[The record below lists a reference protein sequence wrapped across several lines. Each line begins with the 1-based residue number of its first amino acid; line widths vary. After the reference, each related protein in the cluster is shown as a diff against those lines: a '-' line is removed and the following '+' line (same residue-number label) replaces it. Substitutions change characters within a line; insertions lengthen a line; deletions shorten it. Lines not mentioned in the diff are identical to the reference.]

1 MSQRG
6 LSLRWRMFLLNIGIP
21 LLVLG
26 TGFLYIGWQYR
37 NAYREAYFGKGDLIT
52 RELTR
57 IIETIAPYVKTIEDA
72 PGLQGLLQDM
82 ARDVPE
88 FDFIALVDDTG
99 LVVEASTPDLISTRL
114 PALKDLAGSAGVAR
128 RVVLGRPVYLV
139 TREMLMP
146 GDQTRSFYIVVAEK
160 TDLVEPPMTAPILVG
175 VVGIGVATLLLQFA
189 LAQWI
194 LKPLSELEEGTAIIG
209 TGELSHTINMNRN
222 DEFGSVAQAFN
233 KMARRLQEQVVGL
246 EQRVEVRTA
255 ALERKTVQLEAVSL
269 VSKEASQVRNVG
281 LLLDTTVN
289 AVSDKF
295 NFYHTGIFILDDE
308 KEWAILRS
316 ASSEGGKRML
326 ARGHRLAVGQV
337 GIVGYVAKT
346 GAPRIAFDVGEDAVW
361 FNNPDLPDTR
371 SEMALPLKAEN
382 EVIGVLDVQ
391 SVQSQAFTDEDI
403 STLQLMADQ
412 LAIALY
418 NTRLLEAMEGAIEEL
433 RQVQIEY
440 TRQGWAR
447 MATRTR
453 ALAYEYDRVEVN
465 PVPPLPVPVDLQE
478 GRVDMK
484 VLKDGASPVVM
495 EAMRAG
501 DRVVGY
507 IGLSD
512 PSRVWA
518 EEELELISSV
528 TEQVALALDNAR
540 LFEEAQRNERQQVL
554 ISRVLQVAANPEE
567 TQAEAILAEIA
578 RVLSNGL
585 DMAIGIFTF
594 PFTNM
599 PLVHPEAVVDA
610 FGDPMLLFPRDFTL
624 PDEYH
629 IFLRGLAHPE
639 LGPMEPLLE
648 QVREQLPENLRE
660 DLEAVSSEYNFR
672 RVLYVPIGAAA
683 GQGGFISMIQRHD
696 DLPLDPE
703 TRELAQNL
711 ANQIGVI
718 INSLNLSEETRQRAE
733 EFSQLYE
740 AGIELLA
747 IRDARLLLDAATV
760 WGRRVLEAPASVA
773 FLKDSETGVY
783 VRRQS
788 TDDLLNLPEVADE
801 SSQVDALTESIIT
814 NRENILIQD
823 NRIYDASANADLI
836 AAGLYSQIGVPL
848 QVGEEVLGAMFIHD
862 TEVNRFGEE
871 DLRLLEFLATQ
882 VSAALLNAIQ
892 FDRTEMALSEQEFLY
907 RASAELSTAESYE
920 VILDVMRRY
929 TILGKGSVNISM
941 NYFDHPWVGETQPEL
956 VYVLTR
962 WTHLPASSVSDVY
975 PFAAFYS
982 GQKPWFGFTPIFLQD
997 IATDSRIDETL
1008 RMLYVKR
1015 FQAKSTIFV
1024 PLIAGAVRVGYLNAI
1039 YPETMSFTEIELRRL
1054 ASLAGQAA
1062 VGIQNLHQLREIQA
1076 RAQRESLIRT
1086 ITEQIQRSP
1095 DVEGVL
1101 QTGLREL
1108 SRAFGTSRNMVYF
1121 RPPKTEEKQEP
1132 GDEEA

>member
-1 MSQRG
+1 MLQKG
-6 LSLRWRMFLLNIGIP
+6 LSLRWRMLLLNIGIP

-26 TGFLYIGWQYR
+26 TAFVYIALQYR

-57 IIETIAPYVKTIEDA
+57 IIETIAPYVATVEDA
-72 PGLQGLLQDM
+72 PGLRELLQDM
-82 ARDVPE
+82 ARDVAE
-88 FDFIALVDDTG
+88 FEFIALVDDTG
-99 LVVEASTPDLISTRL
+99 LVVEASSLDLISTRL
-114 PALKDLAGSAGVAR
+114 PALKDLTGVAGVER

-139 TREMLMP
+139 TREMPMP
-146 GDQTRSFYIVVAEK
+146 GDATRSLYIVVAEN
-160 TDLVEPPMTAPILVG
+160 TELVDPPLIVPVLVG
-175 VVGIGVATLLLQFA
+175 VLGVVVAVLLLQFA
-189 LAQWI
+189 LARWI
-194 LKPLSELEEGTAIIG
+194 MTPLSKLEEGTAIIG
-209 TGELSHTINMNRN
+209 AGDLSYTINLDRT
-222 DEFGSVAQAFN
+222 DEFGAVARAFN
-233 KMARRLQEQVVGL
+233 EMSRRLQELVVGL
-246 EQRVEVRTA
+246 EQRVEIRTA
-255 ALERKTVQLEAVSL
+255 ALERKTIQLEAVSV
-269 VSKEASQVRNVG
+269 VSKEASQVRNVS
-281 LLLDTTVN
+281 LLLDTTVH

-316 ASSEGGKRML
+316 ASSDGGKRML

-337 GIVGYVAKT
+337 GIVGYVAKM

-403 STLQLMADQ
+403 TTLQLMADQ

-447 MATRTR
+447 MAARTR

-465 PVPPLPVPVDLQE
+465 SVPPLPVPLDLQE

-484 VLKDGASPVVM
+484 MFKDGARPVVM

-512 PSRVWA
+512 PDRVWA

-567 TQAEAILAEIA
+567 AQAETILTQIA
-578 RVLSNGL
+578 RVLANGL

-594 PFTNM
+594 PFPNM
-599 PLVHPEAVVDA
+599 PLVHPEAVMDA
-610 FGDPMLLFPRDFTL
+610 LGDPLQLFPRDFTL

-629 IFLRGLAHPE
+629 IFLRGLTHPE
-639 LGPMEPLLE
+639 LGPMAPLLE
-648 QVREQLPENLRE
+648 QVSTQWPEGAQENI
-660 DLEAVSSEYNFR
+660 EALASEYNFR

-683 GQGGFISMIQRHD
+683 GQGGFIAMIQHHD

-718 INSLNLSEETRQRAE
+718 INSLNLSKETRQRAE

-747 IRDARLLLDAATV
+747 IRDARLLLNAATV
-760 WGRRVLEAPASVA
+760 WGRRVLESPSSVA

-783 VRRQS
+783 IRGQS
-788 TDDLLNLPEVADE
+788 ADEYIHLPEAAAE
-801 SSQVDALTESIIT
+801 SFQVDALVETTIA
-814 NRENILIQD
+814 NRENVLIQD
-823 NRIYDASANADLI
+823 NRTYDTPGNADLV
-836 AAGLYSQIGVPL
+836 AAGLFSQIGVPL
-848 QVGEEVLGAMFIHD
+848 QVGEEVLGAMFVHD
-862 TEVNRFGEE
+862 SEVNRFGEE

-907 RASAELSTAESYE
+907 LASAELSTAESYE
-920 VILDVMRRY
+920 VMLDVMRRR
-929 TILGKGSVNISM
+929 TVLGKDSNNISM
-941 NYFDHPWVGETQPEL
+941 NYFDHPWVGNTQPEM

-962 WTHLPASSVSDVY
+962 WSRLPSASVSDVY

-982 GQKPWFGFTPIFLQD
+982 GERPWFGYTPIFFQD
-997 IATDSRIDETL
+997 IATDPRIDDTL
-1008 RMLYVKR
+1008 RMLYIKR

-1024 PLIAGAVRVGYLNAI
+1024 PLIAGAVRIGYLNAI

-1062 VGIQNLHQLREIQA
+1062 VGIQNIYQLREIQA
-1076 RAQRESLIRT
+1076 RARRESMIRT

-1108 SRAFGTSRNMVYF
+1108 GRAFGTSRNLVYF
-1121 RPPKTEEKQEP
+1121 RPPKAEEKPESD
-1132 GDEEA
+1132 DEEA

>member
-1 MSQRG
+1 
-6 LSLRWRMFLLNIGIP
+6 
-21 LLVLG
+21 
-26 TGFLYIGWQYR
+26 
-37 NAYREAYFGKGDLIT
+37 
-52 RELTR
+52 
-57 IIETIAPYVKTIEDA
+57 
-72 PGLQGLLQDM
+72 
-82 ARDVPE
+82 
-88 FDFIALVDDTG
+88 
-99 LVVEASTPDLISTRL
+99 
-114 PALKDLAGSAGVAR
+114 
-128 RVVLGRPVYLV
+128 
-139 TREMLMP
+139 
-146 GDQTRSFYIVVAEK
+146 
-160 TDLVEPPMTAPILVG
+160 VG
-175 VVGIGVATLLLQFA
+175 GAILLLQFA
-189 LAQWI
+189 LAHWI
-194 LKPLSELEEGTAIIG
+194 MTPLSKLEEGTAIIG
-209 TGELSHTINMNRN
+209 AGDLSYTINLNRS
-222 DEFGSVAQAFN
+222 DEFGAVAQAFN
-233 KMARRLQEQVVGL
+233 EMSRRLQDLVIGL
-246 EQRVEVRTA
+246 EQRVETRTA
-255 ALERKTVQLEAVSL
+255 ALERKTVQLEAVSV
-269 VSKEASQVRNVG
+269 VSKEASQVRNVS
-281 LLLDTTVN
+281 LLLDTTVH
-289 AVSDKF
+289 AISDKF
-295 NFYHTGIFILDDE
+295 NFYHTGIFILEDE

-316 ASSEGGKRML
+316 ASSDGGKRML

-418 NTRLLEAMEGAIEEL
+418 NARLLEAMEGAIEEL

-447 MATRTR
+447 MAARTR

-465 PVPPLPVPVDLQE
+465 SVPPLPVPVDLQE

-484 VLKDGASPVVM
+484 MFKDGARPVVM

-512 PSRVWA
+512 PGRVWA

-540 LFEEAQRNERQQVL
+540 LFEEASRNERQQFL
-554 ISRVLQVAANPEE
+554 ISQVLQVAANPEE
-567 TQAEAILAEIA
+567 AQAEAILAQIG
-578 RVLSNGL
+578 RVLANGL

-594 PFTNM
+594 PFPNM
-599 PLVHPEAVVDA
+599 PLVHPAVVMDA
-610 FGDPMLLFPRDFTL
+610 LGDPLQLFPRDFTL

-639 LGPMEPLLE
+639 LGPMMPLLE
-648 QVREQLPENLRE
+648 QLKEQWLEE
-660 DLEAVSSEYNFR
+660 TQGELEAVSSEYNFQ
-672 RVLYVPIGAAA
+672 RVLYVPIGAAT
-683 GQGGFISMIQRHD
+683 GQGGFIAMIQRHD

-733 EFSQLYE
+733 EFSQLYR

-747 IRDARLLLDAATV
+747 IRDVRMLLQAATV
-760 WGRRVLEAPASVA
+760 WGRRVLEAPSSVA
-773 FLKDSETGVY
+773 FWKDSESGAY
-783 VRRQS
+783 VRGQNA
-788 TDDLLNLPEVADE
+788 DDYIHLPEAPDE
-801 SSQVDALTESIIT
+801 STEVDALVEATIADRK
-814 NRENILIQD
+814 NVLIQD
-823 NRIYDASANADLI
+823 NRTYETPGNAELM

-848 QVGEEVLGAMFIHD
+848 QVGEEVLGAMFVHD
-862 TEVNRFGEE
+862 TETNRFTEE

-892 FDRTEMALSEQEFLY
+892 FNRTELALSEQEFLY
-907 RASAELSTAESYE
+907 QASAELSTAESYE
-920 VILDVMRRY
+920 AILDVMRLR
-929 TILGKGSVNISM
+929 TVLGRDSINLSM

-962 WTHLPASSVSDVY
+962 WTQLTSGAVSDIY

-997 IATDSRIDETL
+997 VATDPRIDDSL
-1008 RMLYVKR
+1008 RMLYIKR
-1015 FQAKSTIFV
+1015 FQAKSSIFV
-1024 PLIAGAVRVGYLNAI
+1024 PLVAGAVRIGYLNSI
-1039 YPETMSFTEIELRRL
+1039 YSKPMSFTETELRRL

-1062 VGIQNLHQLREIQA
+1062 VGIQNLHQLHEIQA
-1076 RAQRESLIRT
+1076 RAHRESLIRT

-1108 SRAFGTSRNMVYF
+1108 GRAFGTSRNVVYF
-1121 RPPKTEEKQEP
+1121 RPPATEEKPESDD
-1132 GDEEA
+1132 GEA